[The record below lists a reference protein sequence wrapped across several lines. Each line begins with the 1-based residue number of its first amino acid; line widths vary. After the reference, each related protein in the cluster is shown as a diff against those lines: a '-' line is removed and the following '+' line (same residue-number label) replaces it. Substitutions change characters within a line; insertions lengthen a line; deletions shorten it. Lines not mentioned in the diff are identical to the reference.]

1 MQQFE
6 SRGKTYNLP
15 DTATHAAPG
24 ACGGLY
30 FKDGDS
36 WFFMGDVVG
45 GVPTKT
51 GSLLVGFYDH
61 DLVELK
67 PKRVPFAFWKKIKE
81 AIFK

>member
-24 ACGGLY
+24 ACVGVY

-36 WFFMGDVVG
+36 WFFMGGCD
-45 GVPTKT
+45 
-51 GSLLVGFYDH
+51 
-61 DLVELK
+61 
-67 PKRVPFAFWKKIKE
+67 W
-81 AIFK
+81 

>member
-36 WFFMGDVVG
+36 WFFMGGAVG
-45 GVPTKT
+45 DVPTKT

-61 DLVELK
+61 DVVELK
-67 PKRVPFAFWKKIKE
+67 PKRVPFSFWNKIKG
-81 AIFK
+81 AFFK